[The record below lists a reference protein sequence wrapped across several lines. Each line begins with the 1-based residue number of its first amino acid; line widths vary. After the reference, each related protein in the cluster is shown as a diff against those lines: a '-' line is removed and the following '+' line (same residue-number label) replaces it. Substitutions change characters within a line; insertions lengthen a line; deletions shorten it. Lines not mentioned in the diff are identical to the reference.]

1 MDDRLCVVG
10 DAMTNEQKAAI
21 LQQARA
27 TLARLNAG
35 VVQKPYAPPPGPPPP
50 PRASTS
56 DDDWPADAPRI
67 AQIPRTSTDAMD
79 RWRADA
85 EARQAAKEAETERR
99 QVADWLQRS
108 NSAVYVDQ
116 QLDDKIRQAVDA
128 AIAAEHELMIEVVGK
143 ALAKV
148 KQDVLN
154 ELADAISQLQEQDV
168 RGRGDKGA
176 RILDLP
182 NPLALRRAS

>member
-1 MDDRLCVVG
+1 
-10 DAMTNEQKAAI
+10 MTNKQEFALLK
-21 LQQARA
+21 QQFLKDSERIDA
-27 TLARLNAG
+27 L
-35 VVQKPYAPPPGPPPP
+35 VKKPYAPPQP
-50 PRASTS
+50 PRSTS
-56 DDDWPADAPRI
+56 ADDGLGSWPTDPPQI
-67 AQIPRTSTDAMD
+67 ARVPLVSSAAAVA
-79 RWRADA
+79 WRADA

-168 RGRGDKGA
+168 RGRGDKAA
-176 RILDLP
+176 RVIDLP
-182 NPLALRRAS
+182 GPFIARRKAS